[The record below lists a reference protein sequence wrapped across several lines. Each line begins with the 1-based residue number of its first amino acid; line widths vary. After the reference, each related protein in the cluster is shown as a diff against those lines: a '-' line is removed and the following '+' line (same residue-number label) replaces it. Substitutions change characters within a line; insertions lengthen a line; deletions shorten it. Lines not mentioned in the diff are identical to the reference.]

1 MDFKSEE
8 RQNLLSRL
16 LDAVKQCQIRF
27 GGKRELAT
35 DMDPRI
41 CCLCQQL
48 EAVLQHGLR
57 QPEASN
63 TPFRQMRD
71 AIAQNFSINLSG
83 APPEPPVFWHY
94 VRLHLT
100 RHEYERY
107 LLLVNIH
114 SDAGRGR
121 AWLRSAL
128 NESSLERYLH
138 ALIGDREGM
147 ARFYEPWAVLAD
159 PEKNAMLPNIAA
171 GLSSVLF
178 AISID
183 RQELNGAARP
193 RPRPPDLSAAPPSR
207 EPEAV
212 VKAQS
217 VDVRA
222 ARPGGRRRRRRV
234 QAQVVSLDGDDA
246 GSVASPSW
254 RSAPATCVSSPAPA
268 GGRHAFSFDGAGGE
282 HDGSS
287 RSEHSLPDASSGE
300 DGTRSEEAGPEA
312 PQQLRPCGGEA
323 GDAASLTLQ
332 LDAVSDR
339 FSASNGEPALPQPGA
354 LCNGLA
360 SSADSADDVRDLLEA
375 APSVSSGVGDHGTL
389 PPGESSTTASLSER
403 ELREALVAV
412 SGQKATLSEQV
423 TELRAELDSVRQQRD
438 ALREAAEASSAV
450 WEEKL
455 AVLESKRLTSER
467 ENGILKH
474 QLKNYVSAVQQLR
487 HGSPHQILEELQREQ
502 RSSEEQA
509 LQRHDDYH
517 AEAEAYQ
524 RKLIQVAEMH
534 GELMEFNE
542 RLQRRLGRRE
552 RQLAALRTELAE
564 CGLSGAASDTSGSE
578 GAPDAGDDEP
588 PPPPPRVHCWI
599 PAAFLSGSGN
609 GAHHVYQ
616 VYIRIRDEEW
626 NVYHRYSSFYLLYNK
641 LKKEFSEVRQFDF
654 PPKKTLNK
662 KDGRLVEER
671 RRKLQEFL
679 RCVTRALLAGR
690 AELARAPCRAA
701 LVAEEPFFGRSGAA
715 GEQGGAAAGG
725 RLSMFSRSAAPAA
738 GPARPRYT
746 GL

>member
-217 VDVRA
+217 V
-222 ARPGGRRRRRRV
+222 
-234 QAQVVSLDGDDA
+234 
-246 GSVASPSW
+246 
-254 RSAPATCVSSPAPA
+254 
-268 GGRHAFSFDGAGGE
+268 
-282 HDGSS
+282 
-287 RSEHSLPDASSGE
+287 GE
-300 DGTRSEEAGPEA
+300 D
-312 PQQLRPCGGEA
+312 
-323 GDAASLTLQ
+323 
-332 LDAVSDR
+332 
-339 FSASNGEPALPQPGA
+339 
-354 LCNGLA
+354 
-360 SSADSADDVRDLLEA
+360 
-375 APSVSSGVGDHGTL
+375 
-389 PPGESSTTASLSER
+389 
-403 ELREALVAV
+403 
-412 SGQKATLSEQV
+412 
-423 TELRAELDSVRQQRD
+423 
-438 ALREAAEASSAV
+438 
-450 WEEKL
+450 
-455 AVLESKRLTSER
+455 
-467 ENGILKH
+467 
-474 QLKNYVSAVQQLR
+474 
-487 HGSPHQILEELQREQ
+487 
-502 RSSEEQA
+502 
-509 LQRHDDYH
+509 
-517 AEAEAYQ
+517 
-524 RKLIQVAEMH
+524 
-534 GELMEFNE
+534 
-542 RLQRRLGRRE
+542 
-552 RQLAALRTELAE
+552 
-564 CGLSGAASDTSGSE
+564 
-578 GAPDAGDDEP
+578 
-588 PPPPPRVHCWI
+588 
-599 PAAFLSGSGN
+599 
-609 GAHHVYQ
+609 
-616 VYIRIRDEEW
+616 
-626 NVYHRYSSFYLLYNK
+626 
-641 LKKEFSEVRQFDF
+641 
-654 PPKKTLNK
+654 
-662 KDGRLVEER
+662 
-671 RRKLQEFL
+671 
-679 RCVTRALLAGR
+679 
-690 AELARAPCRAA
+690 
-701 LVAEEPFFGRSGAA
+701 
-715 GEQGGAAAGG
+715 
-725 RLSMFSRSAAPAA
+725 
-738 GPARPRYT
+738 
-746 GL
+746 

>member
-1 MDFKSEE
+1 
-8 RQNLLSRL
+8 
-16 LDAVKQCQIRF
+16 
-27 GGKRELAT
+27 
-35 DMDPRI
+35 
-41 CCLCQQL
+41 
-48 EAVLQHGLR
+48 
-57 QPEASN
+57 
-63 TPFRQMRD
+63 MRY
-71 AIAQNFSINLSG
+71 AIA
-83 APPEPPVFWHY
+83 V
-94 VRLHLT
+94 
-100 RHEYERY
+100 
-107 LLLVNIH
+107 
-114 SDAGRGR
+114 
-121 AWLRSAL
+121 AL
-128 NESSLERYLH
+128 
-138 ALIGDREGM
+138 G
-147 ARFYEPWAVLAD
+147 V
-159 PEKNAMLPNIAA
+159 
-171 GLSSVLF
+171 
-178 AISID
+178 
-183 RQELNGAARP
+183 
-193 RPRPPDLSAAPPSR
+193 PPDLTIPGWGRYHLLGSFPPRAARHHLLSARA
-207 EPEAV
+207 
-212 VKAQS
+212 
-217 VDVRA
+217 DVRA

-268 GGRHAFSFDGAGGE
+268 GGRHAFSFDGGGGE

-375 APSVSSGVGDHGTL
+375 APPVSSGVGDHGTL

-412 SGQKATLSEQV
+412 SGQKATLSEQL

-502 RSSEEQA
+502 RSSEELA

-616 VYIRIRDEEW
+616 
-626 NVYHRYSSFYLLYNK
+626 
-641 LKKEFSEVRQFDF
+641 
-654 PPKKTLNK
+654 
-662 KDGRLVEER
+662 DGRLVEER

-690 AELARAPCRAA
+690 AELACAPCRGRAGRRGAVLRPQRRRRRAGRRGGRRTAEYVQPVSGSGGRPGAA
-701 LVAEEPFFGRSGAA
+701 PLHRTVSRSPRTSGEVRSGQVSPADRVCWRRA
-715 GEQGGAAAGG
+715 GRHGSQ
-725 RLSMFSRSAAPAA
+725 R
-738 GPARPRYT
+738 
-746 GL
+746 